1 MEYTPVEQRVLS
13 MMQRTDFKNISKND
27 ILSFASELGKMRPDV
42 AKDII
47 AQFPAYSAMINQ
59 IISECKN
66 ELDKILDSD
75 DKSAERFYDT
85 TDKELADLIESRNQR
100 FEMIRNIQEYCNK
113 ILESPDISPAQ
124 TVEILDKQFEA
135 IKAYDDFCSEIRKRE
150 KEIEEAVNKKDSEK
164 RRFHSILAKVVTVTA
179 GIAILAGLNALGGN
193 SSVSLPGKKEEEDAE
208 LNSTN
213 DTI

>member
-1 MEYTPVEQRVLS
+1 MIYTPAEKNILS
-13 MMQRTDFKNISKND
+13 LMKRTDFKNISKND
-27 ILSFASELGKMRPDV
+27 ILSFASELGKLNPDV
-42 AKDII
+42 AREII

-164 RRFHSILAKVVTVTA
+164 RRFHAMLAKVVTVTA

-193 SSVSLPGKKEEEDAE
+193 SSVSLPGKKDDPEEIDQPD
-208 LNSTN
+208 
-213 DTI
+213 DTP

>member
-1 MEYTPVEQRVLS
+1 MEYTPAEQRVLS
-13 MMQRTDFKNISKND
+13 MMQRADFRNISKND
-27 ILSFASELGKMRPDV
+27 ILSFASELGKLNPDV
-42 AKDII
+42 AREII
-47 AQFPAYSAMINQ
+47 AQFPEYSAMINQ

-100 FEMIRNIQEYCNK
+100 FEMMQNIQEYCNE
-113 ILESPDISPAQ
+113 ILKHPDISAAQ
-124 TVEILDKQFEA
+124 TIEILDKQFEA
-135 IKAYDDFCSEIRKRE
+135 IKAYDDFCSEIRRRE

-164 RRFHSILAKVVTVTA
+164 RRFHAMLAKVVTVTA

-193 SSVSLPGKKEEEDAE
+193 SSVSLPDKKEEEDPE
-208 LNSTN
+208 LKSTN

>member
-1 MEYTPVEQRVLS
+1 MEYTPAEQRVLS

-27 ILSFASELGKMRPDV
+27 ILSFASELGKMRPNV
-42 AKDII
+42 AKEII

-113 ILESPDISPAQ
+113 ILESPDISAAQ
-124 TVEILDKQFEA
+124 TIEILDKQFEA
-135 IKAYDDFCSEIRKRE
+135 IKAYDDFCSEIRRRE

-164 RRFHSILAKVVTVTA
+164 RRFHAMLAKVVTVTA

-193 SSVSLPGKKEEEDAE
+193 SSVSLPDKKEEEDAK
-208 LNSTN
+208 LKSTN

>member
-27 ILSFASELGKMRPDV
+27 ILSFASELGNMRPDV
-42 AKDII
+42 AKEII

-75 DKSAERFYDT
+75 DRSAERFYDT

-100 FEMIRNIQEYCNK
+100 FEMIRNVQEYCNK
-113 ILESPDISPAQ
+113 ILEAPDISAAQ
-124 TVEILDKQFEA
+124 TIEILDKQSEA
-135 IKAYDDFCSEIRKRE
+135 IKAYDDFCSEIRRRE

-164 RRFHSILAKVVTVTA
+164 RRFHAMLAKVVTVTA

-193 SSVSLPGKKEEEDAE
+193 SNVSLPSKKEKENAE